1 MWSALLVLCCSAAL
15 SGRAGGTEPASPRPW
30 WSAEAFREGG
40 RRAPPAIAQ
49 APEVVSGI
57 QIHGNTATPDEEIRR
72 LAGIEIGTPIQP
84 TTVDEVAARLRATNR
99 FRSVQV
105 LKRYASIAD
114 LSQILIVVIVDEGA
128 VKVERTGNP
137 DRPTRI
143 VRSRPLN
150 LMFLPIL
157 TREDGYG
164 FTYGAR
170 FARVGLLG
178 KDSRISFP
186 LTWGGEKKAA
196 AELDKTF
203 SRAPI
208 DRLLAGVSISRRT
221 NPFFDLDDDRR
232 RVWVR
237 GEREIAPTVRLGA
250 TGGLQQAS
258 FPGAGEDL
266 FTQLGADVVL
276 DTRLD
281 PVLARNAVYAR
292 VAWEHLA
299 FQDGPAHDGPFPSAN
314 RVELDARGYVGLM
327 RQNILV
333 LRALRHDSNDPLPPY
348 LKPLLGGMANLR
360 GFKAGDDIGD
370 TLVSTSAELIVPL
383 TSPLKVGKLGVSVF
397 VDAGTVY
404 DKGERLSDQTL
415 KQGYGGSVWL
425 SAAFVRLN
433 VAVAHG
439 RGSSTRAHVGFSLSF

>member
-1 MWSALLVLCCSAAL
+1 MIAGVLLLAA
-15 SGRAGGTEPASPRPW
+15 
-30 WSAEAFREGG
+30 
-40 RRAPPAIAQ
+40 Q
-49 APEVVSGI
+49 VVAGI
-57 QIHGNTATPDEEIRR
+57 QIQGNTATPDDEISR
-72 LAGIEIGTPIQP
+72 LAAVRIGMPFEETTPA
-84 TTVDEVAARLRATNR
+84 VVAERLRKAKHFDR
-99 FRSVQV
+99 VEV

-114 LSQILIVVIVDEGA
+114 LSQILLVVIVDEGA
-128 VKVERTGNP
+128 VKVERTGDP
-137 DRPTRI
+137 DAPTRV

-164 FTYGAR
+164 FTYGVR

-196 AELDKTF
+196 AELDKSF
-203 SRAPI
+203 ESGPV
-208 DRLLAGVSISRRT
+208 DRVLAGVSISRRT

-232 RVWVR
+232 RVWLR
-237 GEREIAPTVRLGA
+237 GEREVFPKVRVGG

-266 FTQLGADVVL
+266 FTQIGADVTV

-281 PVLARNAVYAR
+281 PVLARNAIYAR
-292 VAWEHLA
+292 AAWDHLN

-314 RVELDARGYVGLM
+314 RLELDARGYIGLVG
-327 RQNILV
+327 QNILV
-333 LRALRHDSNDPLPPY
+333 LRALRQDSDHPLPPY

-370 TLVSTSAELIVPL
+370 TLMTTSAELIVPL
-383 TSPLKVGKLGVSVF
+383 TSPLNFGKLGVSVF

-425 SAAFVRLN
+425 SAAFLRLN

-439 RGSSTRAHVGFSLSF
+439 RGGSTRAHVGFSLSF

>member
-1 MWSALLVLCCSAAL
+1 V
-15 SGRAGGTEPASPRPW
+15 
-30 WSAEAFREGG
+30 
-40 RRAPPAIAQ
+40 PPTAQ
-49 APEVVSGI
+49 ASEVITAI

-72 LAGIEIGTPIQP
+72 LAAVEIGMSVTPA
-84 TTVDEVAARLRATNR
+84 TTDEVAARLRATKR

-114 LSQILIVVIVDEGA
+114 LSQILLVIIVDEGA
-128 VKVERTGNP
+128 VKIERTGDP
-137 DRPTRI
+137 DSPTRI
-143 VRSRPLN
+143 VRNRPLN

-196 AELDKTF
+196 AELDK
-203 SRAPI
+203 SYSSGPI
-208 DRLLAGVSISRRT
+208 DRVLAGASISRRT

-232 RVWVR
+232 RVWLR
-237 GEREIAPTVRLGA
+237 GEREIFSKVRVGA

-258 FPGAGEDL
+258 FPGAGED
-266 FTQLGADVVL
+266 FFMQAGADVVV

-281 PVLARNAVYAR
+281 PVLARNAVYTRA
-292 VAWEHLA
+292 AWEHVS

-314 RVELDARGYVGLM
+314 RLDLEARGYIGLFG
-327 RQNILV
+327 QNILV
-333 LRALRHDSNDPLPPY
+333 LRALRQDSDNPLPPY
-348 LKPLLGGMANLR
+348 LKPLLGGMPILR
-360 GFKAGDDIGD
+360 GFKAGYDIGD
-370 TLVSTSAELIVPL
+370 TLMTTSAELIVPL
-383 TSPLKVGKLGVSVF
+383 TSPLEIGKLGVSVF

-404 DKGERLSDQTL
+404 DKGERLADQTL

-425 SAAFVRLN
+425 SAAFLRLN

>member
-1 MWSALLVLCCSAAL
+1 MWSALVLTLAL
-15 SGRAGGTEPASPRPW
+15 
-30 WSAEAFREGG
+30 FQ
-40 RRAPPAIAQ
+40 PPA
-49 APEVVSGI
+49 PEIVSGI
-57 QIHGNTATPDEEIRR
+57 QIHGNTATPDEEIRQ
-72 LAGIEIGTPIQP
+72 LAGVEIGTPLTP
-84 TTVDEVAARLRATNR
+84 TTVDDIAARLRATGR

-114 LSQILIVVIVDEGA
+114 PSQILLVVIVDEGA

-137 DRPTRI
+137 DAPTRI

-178 KDSRISFP
+178 NDSRISFP

-196 AELDKTF
+196 AELDKSFT
-203 SRAPI
+203 SGPV

-232 RVWVR
+232 RVWLR
-237 GEREIAPTVRLGA
+237 GEREVLPKVRVGA

-258 FPGAGEDL
+258 FPTAGKDL
-266 FTQLGADVVL
+266 FTQIGADVVV

-281 PVLARNAVYAR
+281 PLLARNAIYAKA
-292 VAWEHLA
+292 AWDHLD
-299 FQDGPAHDGPFPSAN
+299 FQDGPAHDGPNPSAN
-314 RVELDARGYVGLM
+314 RIELDARGYIGLVG
-327 RQNILV
+327 QNILM
-333 LRALRHDSNDPLPPY
+333 LRALRQDSDNPLPPY
-348 LKPLLGGMANLR
+348 LKPLLGGMANVR

-370 TLVSTSAELIVPL
+370 TLMTTTAELIVPL
-383 TSPLKVGKLGVSVF
+383 TSPLDFGKLGVSVF

-433 VAVAHG
+433 VAIAHG
-439 RGSSTRAHVGFSLSF
+439 RGSSTRVHVGFSLSF